1 MASAHALCSYGSSMY
16 GGTIEKHV
24 VYSSHPVIV
33 VEGVAVIG
41 SFPTTH
47 AAVSFVRGAAKFDA
61 LIFRHDGQEW
71 VKHPFKEVNPL
82 LAPSRVRKPRLV
94 G

>member
-1 MASAHALCSYGSSMY
+1 MY

-24 VYSSHPVIV
+24 VYSSHPIVV
-33 VEGVAVIG
+33 VEGVIVIG
-41 SFPTTH
+41 SFRTTQE
-47 AAVSFVRGAAKFDA
+47 AVNFVRGAAKFAA

-71 VKHPFKEVNPL
+71 VKHPFREVNPL
-82 LAPSRVRKPRLV
+82 LTPSKARKPRLF

>member
-1 MASAHALCSYGSSMY
+1 MY
-16 GGTIEKHV
+16 GGTLEKHV

-41 SFPTTH
+41 SFPTTQ
-47 AAVSFVRGAAKFDA
+47 AAVNFVRGAAKFAA
-61 LIFRHDGQEW
+61 LIFRHNGQEW

-82 LAPSRVRKPRLV
+82 LAPNKTRKSRFFD
-94 G
+94 